1 MSIKATVIGARPP
14 EAGGKPALAPTRL
27 GEPPADRPQA
37 RPIEASALPGKRQRP
52 LQIEPAQLAR
62 RFPGAQ
68 PALLERTHAL
78 LAGLSP
84 QAMDAPACLRLGAPE
99 QEELAALTRQR
110 LALMEVSVTSGVAR
124 HLARLHGLLR
134 EVLDAMDGGLFKKPV
149 AKVWASMAVEI
160 RQIEGL
166 LSQAVPALAGML
178 AELEAL
184 AGRLARAGGV
194 LQAQALAAE
203 YLQDVLDPDRGQL
216 LAARQAALQ
225 ASQALVLEQL
235 QALALDRQRVQELVA
250 LVQDGVLL
258 QLPSVHSQM
267 AGLSSRQSS
276 GYSDTQ
282 RFLATEKLAEIV
294 GFIQRKL

>member
-1 MSIKATVIGARPP
+1 MSIKATVIGARTPAV
-14 EAGGKPALAPTRL
+14 EGKPELAPTRL
-27 GEPPADRPQA
+27 GGPPGAVQA
-37 RPIEASALPGKRQRP
+37 RPIEASALPGKRQQS
-52 LQIEPAQLAR
+52 LQIEPARLAL

-84 QAMDAPACLRLGAPE
+84 QAMDASACLRFGALE
-99 QEELAALTRQR
+99 QEGLAALTRQR
-110 LALMEVSVTSGVAR
+110 LALMEASATSGVAR
-124 HLARLHGLLR
+124 HLARLQGLLR
-134 EVLDAMDGGLFKKPV
+134 EVLDAMDGGLFRKPA
-149 AKVWASMAVEI
+149 AKVWAAMAAEI
-160 RQIEGL
+160 RQIESL

-184 AGRLARAGGV
+184 ADRLAQAGGA

-203 YLQDVLDPDRGQL
+203 YLRDVLDMDRSQL

-235 QALALDRQRVQELVA
+235 QALALDRRRVQELTA

-267 AGLSSRQSS
+267 AGLALRQN
-276 GYSDTQ
+276 DTQ
-282 RFLATEKLAEIV
+282 RFLATEKLAEII
-294 GFIQRKL
+294 GFIQRS